1 MVLNYDGDRYVLTI
15 EFEEDKNNLSYLDLL
30 REIKEEYY
38 D

>member
-15 EFEEDKNNLSYLDLL
+15 EFGEDKNNLSYLDLL